1 MHAAPRLSTALLGIV
16 LIVGGTALATNFR
29 GLSTWY
35 AKRAIGSVLWADRPL
50 RRIQPWKTLLQRP
63 LEDRVRQQGS
73 MIRVVGAAFAVAGVF
88 LFMYGAFG
96 IGIGHVLTN

>member
-1 MHAAPRLSTALLGIV
+1 MHPAPRLSTALLGIV

-29 GLSTWY
+29 GLSTRH
-35 AKRAIGSVLWADRPL
+35 AKRAIGSVSWADRPL

-63 LEDRVRQQGS
+63 MEDRVRQQVS
-73 MIRVVGAAFAVAGVF
+73 VIRVVGASFAVAGVF

-96 IGIGHVLTN
+96 IGHVLTN